1 MSLATPGQAKAKA
14 PATTL
19 QLFDC
24 RLPETALGSLEAP
37 FRAGQLAAGPAVMQ
51 LESAIEA
58 RFPGR
63 HAVAV
68 GDMTNALAMA
78 LRLAGVRQ
86 GDEVLS
92 LAFNCMSSNS
102 AITMAGAKVAWVDV
116 DPATASIDLDHA
128 RRQINQRTRAVVI
141 YHVSGYPADLTA
153 IRRLCDDHGLPLI
166 EDANNAFGASV
177 AGAPVG
183 TVGDFAV
190 FSLYAN
196 RQINA
201 VDGGI
206 VLCARAEDA
215 DQARRLR
222 RFGIDTA
229 RFRDAD
235 GEIDPLL
242 DVPEIGMSSSL
253 NNVHATLALASLAN
267 VENRIARSRRNVAVL
282 IDATRDLPIT
292 PIMPVAG
299 AQPVYWTWLVR
310 LAERDTVMRA
320 LKARGVQCSKLHY
333 PNHHYSGFGV
343 TAGNLPGTDIL
354 QRDMLAI
361 PCGWWLDEADVA
373 RLARTF
379 GDVLQAGS

>member
-1 MSLATPGQAKAKA
+1 VT
-14 PATTL
+14 
-19 QLFDC
+19 
-24 RLPETALGSLEAP
+24 
-37 FRAGQLAAGPAVMQ
+37 Q
-51 LESAIEA
+51 LEKAIEA
-58 RFPGR
+58 RFPGH

-102 AITMAGAKVAWVDV
+102 AITLAGAKAAWVDV
-116 DPATASIDLDHA
+116 NPATAAFDVDHA
-128 RRQINQRTRAVVI
+128 RRCITARTRAVVV
-141 YHVSGYPADLTA
+141 YHVSGYPADLAA
-153 IRRLCDDHGLPLI
+153 IRRLCDDHDLPLI

-177 AGAPVG
+177 RGQLVG
-183 TVGDFAV
+183 TVGDLAV

-206 VLCARAEDA
+206 VLCARADDA
-215 DQARRLR
+215 EHARRLR

-253 NNVHATLALASLAN
+253 NNVHATLGLGSLAD
-267 VENRIARSRRNVAVL
+267 VDTRIARARRNVAL
-282 IDATRDLPIT
+282 LTNMTRDLPLT
-292 PIMPVAG
+292 PIAPVNG
-299 AQPVYWTWLVR
+299 AQPVYWTWLIR
-310 LAERDTVMRA
+310 LNDRDTVMRS

-333 PNHHYSGFGV
+333 PNHHYTGFGV
-343 TAGNLPGTDIL
+343 LVGDLPGTDIL

-361 PCGWWLDEADVA
+361 PCGWWLDDVDITHI
-373 RLARTF
+373 ARTI
-379 GDVLQAGS
+379 GDVLQVGD